1 MRFAVLHDQIA
12 ETHCGLVESA
22 VAPRTLT
29 VTDNWI
35 GYGKLRKREYE
46 HLTVVECGEPEIAS
60 D

>member
-1 MRFAVLHDQIA
+1 MVPDRSADPL
-12 ETHCGLVESA
+12 CGFVESA